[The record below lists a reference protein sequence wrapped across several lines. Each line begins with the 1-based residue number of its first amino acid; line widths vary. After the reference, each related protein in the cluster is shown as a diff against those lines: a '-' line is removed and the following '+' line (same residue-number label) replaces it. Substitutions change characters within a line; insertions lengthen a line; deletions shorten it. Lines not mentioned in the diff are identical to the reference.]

1 MPDSG
6 TIGNQRLSL
15 AVPNQSNI
23 ESEGRMFNLQYVF
36 ETKCLNPSVVE
47 MPNGGTRNVWF
58 GNQMNPSNTATD
70 GNLLTS
76 F

>member
-36 ETKCLNPSVVE
+36 ETKCLNPFSS
-47 MPNGGTRNVWF
+47 RNAQRW
-58 GNQMNPSNTATD
+58 NA
-70 GNLLTS
+70 
-76 F
+76 